1 MDVYRI
7 CSEDYADGLTASGC
21 ENRWNLRNQ
30 LVIYASGSR
39 SLATL
44 EMMVRRSNI
53 LPTINYRM
61 MGISFSEEASFI
73 RQIHLEELPDNWRTM
88 AGRSALQSI
97 GASWYVS
104 MESLV
109 LKVPSVVIPQEFNYA
124 INTEHPLFKE
134 NVKLEGSEPY
144 FWDRRLF

>member
-1 MDVYRI
+1 MDMYRI
-7 CSEDYADGLTASGC
+7 CSDEYANGLTASGC

-61 MGISFSEEASFI
+61 MVLSFLEEASSI
-73 RQIHLEELPDNWRTM
+73 RQIQLEELPDNWRTM
-88 AGRSALQSI
+88 AGQSVLQAI
-97 GASWYVS
+97 GASWYES
-104 MESLV
+104 KESLV
-109 LKVPSVVIPQEFNYA
+109 LKVPSVVIPQEFNFA
-124 INTEHPLFKE
+124 INTEHPLFSEYIKWT
-134 NVKLEGSEPY
+134 VSEPY
-144 FWDRRLF
+144 FRERSII